1 MYRSVRKKC
10 SHLGVR
16 ARCEQGVR
24 AGCEHRK
31 RHATPLFF
39 PGEIQG
45 DAQAFFGVEAPDSRR
60 TAVGRAE
67 VRGGGRR
74 FRRLP
79 LPRRNAAHSG
89 VSHGSGRLGA

>member
-1 MYRSVRKKC
+1 MLAPRGASEVRAGGA
-10 SHLGVR
+10 SGVR
-16 ARCEQGVR
+16 APQ
-24 AGCEHRK
+24 K
-31 RHATPLFF
+31 TRHPRFF